1 MGQNVCTEK
10 RTFDIGE
17 RTNARLWSISTD
29 KASRRSV
36 SITTTVLSRFPTSFP
51 THIIENQWGPSILV
65 TPVSL
70 DEIGSISRHASQ
82 EALSPKHPDRSPIS
96 HRPFPAQ
103 ANLHMSDA
111 QREQRRHGITQ
122 HRPVGAIEL
131 RDGGKNERERH
142 VLKEVQM
149 AAALEEQRIRVVG
162 GAGGVV
168 LVVRV
173 VEMAADPLLVFDAL
187 VDDAVAEEEEVGG
200 EGEGP
205 GAGDGFLRSGGSAD
219 ECDWGFCDG
228 DWQNSRSILGTGT
241 PSPIVEL
248 MLRVVGDL
256 LGFALAL

>member
-1 MGQNVCTEK
+1 MEKSVCTEK

-17 RTNARLWSISTD
+17 RTNARLWSISTN

-36 SITTTVLSRFPTSFP
+36 SITTTVLSKVSNLVPNSHNRKPM
-51 THIIENQWGPSILV
+51 GPSILV

-70 DEIGSISRHASQ
+70 DEIGSISRHTSQ
-82 EALSPKHPDRSPIS
+82 EALGPEHPNRSPIG

-122 HRPVGAIEL
+122 HRPVGAIEFG
-131 RDGGKNERERH
+131 DGGENEREGH
-142 VLKEVQM
+142 VLEEVQM

-162 GAGGVV
+162 VAGGVV

-173 VEMAADPLLVFDAL
+173 VEMVADPLLVFDAL

-200 EGEGP
+200 EGDGP

-219 ECDWGFCDG
+219 ECDLGVLRWGLTEHFGDG
-228 DWQNSRSILGTGT
+228 DTESDCGTHVEGSR
-241 PSPIVEL
+241 
-248 MLRVVGDL
+248 
-256 LGFALAL
+256 